1 MVRYIFFTI
10 YITIRNIAS
19 TVKKILGDSNFKTEY
34 KSLKYHF
41 SFTLSGLIAT
51 LTKGSIAEKIGT
63 MGGLTFCPVFIPE
76 GTNKVMND
84 LTDEEKE
91 HTHREKAFKEL
102 IKKLNIK

>member
-51 LTKGSIAEKIGT
+51 LTKGSIAVTPNSSNKAPIHIIIDIT
-63 MGGLTFCPVFIPE
+63 TIFI
-76 GTNKVMND
+76 
-84 LTDEEKE
+84 
-91 HTHREKAFKEL
+91 F
-102 IKKLNIK
+102 